1 MSASRSQNICIML
14 AKFNKTPVAD
24 IASFV
29 RNLDIDRLGMS
40 ALLAIERFLPTK
52 QEAAELGAYLEAA
65 PEVKKTKGGAR
76 AAEEFLWEMS
86 KVPLAAERIRI
97 MCLCLS
103 LDETLLQLEVA
114 YDAMFRGVAEVKGS
128 SRLMYILRTT
138 VDLINALKKAGTRLS
153 HVCIAAL
160 TSPLQM
166 ATRAW

>member
-1 MSASRSQNICIML
+1 M

-65 PEVKKTKGGAR
+65 PEVKKTKGGAG

-138 VDLINALKKAGTRLS
+138 VDLINALKKAGTR
-153 HVCIAAL
+153 
-160 TSPLQM
+160 
-166 ATRAW
+166 